1 MSGVFISEWAR
12 ESLTLTE
19 MAEVQ
24 AWAKVN
30 GERVELRYSR
40 SGKCFTATV
49 GTRQVHDQRRA
60 IEAFRKAGLRA
71 VAADNRREYGIQ
83 RVQQRLATAKD
94 GRPRLFLC
102 EEALEEVDLSLQE
115 RRQPVS
121 TEQEFASYV
130 YPMGKDGRPVAETP
144 VEEND
149 HGMDAMRYAVR
160 QVERARMPLLIRL

>member
-1 MSGVFISEWAR
+1 MVVAAAAAHRALSVV
-12 ESLTLTE
+12 LLP
-19 MAEVQ
+19 
-24 AWAKVN
+24 
-30 GERVELRYSR
+30 
-40 SGKCFTATV
+40 
-49 GTRQVHDQRRA
+49 QRTPA
-60 IEAFRKAGLRA
+60 VMEPPNLLRA

-149 HGMDAMRYAVR
+149 HGMDAMRYAVMW
-160 QVERARMPLLIRL
+160 VEEGGRGAGEAGTQGVLAQGKTRVRLPRSGWRKGGG